1 MATDPLTV
9 IARWQAAVSAA
20 DFEGLRAL
28 STDDIEII
36 GSRGPGRGI
45 PFAEEWV
52 RKTGIGLQ
60 TMRAVPRGDDVVGVE
75 QTARW
80 PAGADS
86 AEAPERVIATMFT
99 VRGERIARAVR
110 YEDLASAL
118 AAAGMPA
125 VVAR

>member
-52 RKTGIGLQ
+52 RKTGISLQ
-60 TMRAVPRGDDVVGVE
+60 TIRGFPRGDVVVVE

-80 PAGADS
+80 PPGADS
-86 AEAPERVIATMFT
+86 AEAPERVIATVFT
-99 VRGERIARAVR
+99 LRGDRIARAVR

-118 AAAGMPA
+118 AAAGLPP
-125 VVAR
+125 VVEH

>member
-20 DFEGLRAL
+20 DFEGLRTL
-28 STDDIEII
+28 STDDIEIV
-36 GSRGPGRGI
+36 GSLGPGRGTA
-45 PFAEEWV
+45 FAESWV

-60 TMRAVPRGDDVVGVE
+60 TMRAFPREDVVVVE

-86 AEAPERVIATMFT
+86 SEAPERVIATVFT
-99 VRGERIARAVR
+99 LRDGRIARAVR
-110 YEDLASAL
+110 YENLASAL
-118 AAAGMPA
+118 AAAGLPP
-125 VVAR
+125 VVER

>member
-20 DFEGLRAL
+20 DFECLRAL
-28 STDDIEII
+28 STDDIEIV

-45 PFAEEWV
+45 AFAEEWV
-52 RKTGIGLQ
+52 RRTRIGLQ
-60 TMRAVPRGDDVVGVE
+60 TMRAFPRGDVVVVE

-80 PAGADS
+80 APGADS
-86 AEAPERVIATMFT
+86 AEAPERVIATIFT
-99 VRGERIARAVR
+99 LRGERIASAVR

-118 AAAGMPA
+118 AAAGM
-125 VVAR
+125 VAL

>member
-1 MATDPLTV
+1 MATDPLTI

-36 GSRGPGRGI
+36 GSLGPGRGI
-45 PFAEEWV
+45 AFAEEWV

-60 TMRAVPRGDDVVGVE
+60 TMRAFPQGGDLVVVE
-75 QTARW
+75 QAARW

-86 AEAPERVIATMFT
+86 AEAPERVIATLYT
-99 VRGERIARAVR
+99 LRDNRVARAVR

-118 AAAGMPA
+118 AAAGMSP
-125 VVAR
+125 VDR

>member
-1 MATDPLTV
+1 MVIDPLTV
-9 IARWQAAVSAA
+9 IARWQAAVSAS
-20 DFEGLRAL
+20 DLKGLRAL

-45 PFAEEWV
+45 AFAEEWV

-60 TMRAVPRGDDVVGVE
+60 TMRAFRSGDVVVVE

-80 PAGADS
+80 AVGADS
-86 AEAPERVIATMFT
+86 TEAPERIIATMFT
-99 VRGERIARAVR
+99 VRDERIARAVR

-118 AAAGMPA
+118 AAAGLPPL
-125 VVAR
+125 VES

>member
-1 MATDPLTV
+1 MASDPLTV

-20 DFEGLRAL
+20 DFVALRAL
-28 STDDIEII
+28 STDDIEIV

-45 PFAEEWV
+45 PFAEDWV
-52 RKTGIGLQ
+52 RKTGIALQ
-60 TMRAVPRGDDVVGVE
+60 TMRAFPRGDVVVVE

-99 VRGERIARAVR
+99 VRDERIARAVR
-110 YEDLASAL
+110 YEDLGSAL

-125 VVAR
+125 VAKR

>member
-1 MATDPLTV
+1 MPTDPLTV

-20 DFEGLRAL
+20 DFEGLRAN

-36 GSRGPGRGI
+36 GSRGTGRGI
-45 PFAEEWV
+45 PYAEDWV

-60 TMRAVPRGDDVVGVE
+60 TMRAFPRGDVVVVE
-75 QTARW
+75 QNARW

-86 AEAPERVIATMFT
+86 AEAPERVIATVFT
-99 VRGERIARAVR
+99 LRDDRIARAVR

-118 AAAGMPA
+118 AAAGLPP

>member
-28 STDDIEII
+28 STDDIEIV
-36 GSRGPGRGI
+36 GSRGAGSGI
-45 PFAEEWV
+45 PFAEDWV

-60 TMRAVPRGDDVVGVE
+60 TMRAFPHGEIVVVE

-118 AAAGMPA
+118 AAAGFPA
-125 VVAR
+125 VVER

>member
-60 TMRAVPRGDDVVGVE
+60 TLRAFPRGDVVVVE

-86 AEAPERVIATMFT
+86 AEAPERVIATVFT

-110 YEDLASAL
+110 YEDLGSAL
-118 AAAGMPA
+118 AAAGLPP
-125 VVAR
+125 VVER

>member
-9 IARWQAAVSAA
+9 IARWQAAVSAT
-20 DFEGLRAL
+20 DLEGLRAL
-28 STDDIEII
+28 STEDIEII

-45 PFAEEWV
+45 AFAEDWV

-60 TMRAVPRGDDVVGVE
+60 TLRAFPRGEIVVVE

-86 AEAPERVIATMFT
+86 AEAPERTIATIFT
-99 VRGERIARAVR
+99 VRGDRIARAVR

-118 AAAGMPA
+118 AAAGMPP
-125 VVAR
+125 VALA

>member
-1 MATDPLTV
+1 MPIDPLMV

-20 DFEGLRAL
+20 DFECLREL
-28 STDDIEII
+28 STDDIEIV
-36 GSRGPGRGI
+36 GSRGAGRGI
-45 PFAEEWV
+45 DFAEDWV

-60 TMRAVPRGDDVVGVE
+60 TMRAFPRGDVVVVE

-86 AEAPERVIATMFT
+86 AEAPERVIATVFT
-99 VRGERIARAVR
+99 LRDARIARAVR

-118 AAAGMPA
+118 AAAGLPP
-125 VVAR
+125 VVEH

>member
-20 DFEGLRAL
+20 DFEALRAL

-52 RKTGIGLQ
+52 RKTRIALQ
-60 TMRAVPRGDDVVGVE
+60 TMRSFPRGDIVVVE

-80 PAGADS
+80 PVGADS

-110 YEDLASAL
+110 YEDLGSAL

-125 VVAR
+125 IA

>member
-1 MATDPLTV
+1 MASDPLTV

-20 DFEGLRAL
+20 DFEALRAL
-28 STDDIEII
+28 STDDIEIV

-45 PFAEEWV
+45 PFAEDWV
-52 RKTGIGLQ
+52 RKTGIALQ
-60 TMRAVPRGDDVVGVE
+60 TMRAFPRGDVVVVE

-99 VRGERIARAVR
+99 VRDERIARAVR
-110 YEDLASAL
+110 YEDLGSAL

-125 VVAR
+125 VAKR